1 MRIVLSR
8 KGFDSSAGKVA
19 SPIFDDGAMISL
31 PIPERGSGTTYG
43 EVSTRRG
50 GLGELVEQLTLGE
63 VPHTHHVHLDPD
75 LEAEARER
83 APGWRPLFGQ
93 VDAAQTV
100 LARNG
105 VGVGDLFLFFG
116 WFREIEATA
125 RGLRYRRG
133 APDQHVLFGWLQ
145 VGAVLDPRRDA
156 VPVWA
161 RSHPHVHVSERMN
174 NTLYVASERLE
185 LPDGPVHAPDGSR
198 QPTSGAG
205 VFTHFRDALRLTA
218 RGASRSHWSLPAWF
232 EPRDERPPLG
242 YHDDSARWQR
252 DGERV
257 RLASVARGQEF
268 VLDAAH
274 YPEATGWLR
283 ELFAA
288 R

>member
-19 SPIFDDGAMISL
+19 SPIFDDGAMVSL

-50 GLGELVEQLTLGE
+50 GLGELVEQLTDGE
-63 VPHTHHVHLDPD
+63 TPRTHDVHLDPD
-75 LEAEARER
+75 LEASARER

-93 VDAAQTV
+93 VGAAQSV
-100 LARNG
+100 LARSG

-116 WFREIEATA
+116 WFREVEATA

-156 VPVWA
+156 VPAWT

-185 LPDGPVHAPDGSR
+185 LPDGAVHGPHGQLAG
-198 QPTSGAG
+198 GG
-205 VFTHFRDALRLTA
+205 VFPHFRDALRLTA
-218 RGASRSHWSLPAWF
+218 RGAARSRWSLPAWF
-232 EPRDERPPLG
+232 EPRDGRPALG
-242 YHDDSARWQR
+242 YHEDLARWQR

-274 YPEATGWLR
+274 YPESMAWLR